1 MTKHHFLRNFLRSD
15 NDQKDTA
22 VANAQG
28 KTILAK
34 DKPLS
39 NFDDWLRV
47 ATRGR
52 TSDLHAE
59 NWRSLALRYSHKK
72 AVKELHLFFGI
83 IKVRPLLADQA
94 RALLFSIPAGLLP
107 SVKNLQKLIAED
119 EEQKRVKESLIQK
132 KSLGDEAFWKTSF
145 DAIVWED
152 EFGQVSFPFG
162 NGNRIVREP
171 WPGQKRL
178 ATIYGMATVV
188 SLVDKS
194 DQEENNGFHVFIL
207 VDGETSARKHSSSK
221 LEKILVTN

>member
-1 MTKHHFLRNFLRSD
+1 MTKHTFLKNFLRS
-15 NDQKDTA
+15 NFDQENTEGSDSSS
-22 VANAQG
+22 

-34 DKPLS
+34 GKPLS

-72 AVKELHLFFGI
+72 AVKELHLFFGV

-107 SVKNLQKLIAED
+107 GVKNLQKLIAED

-132 KSLGDEAFWKTSF
+132 KTLGDDAFWKTSF
-145 DAIVWED
+145 DAVVWED
-152 EFGQVSFPFG
+152 EFGQVSFPLE

-178 ATIYGMATVV
+178 ATVYGMATVV

-207 VDGETSARKHSSSK
+207 VDGENSARKHGSSK